1 MMPKPPARKA
11 PKKEVPAE
19 GLGEV
24 LDFMKLLWAVNH
36 GLEASSKQLEA
47 RTGVTGP
54 QRLVIR
60 LVGKYPG
67 VTAGRLADILHL
79 HPSTLTG
86 VLRRLEQRGML
97 ERKADPADARR
108 ALFSLTARGREL
120 DNARGGTIEITLKK
134 ALRKLKPAD
143 LRAAQ
148 HVLETIASALE
159 PEEE

>member
-1 MMPKPPARKA
+1 MPKPPARKA

-108 ALFSLTARGREL
+108 AL
-120 DNARGGTIEITLKK
+120 KK

-148 HVLETIASALE
+148 YVLETIASALE